1 MAEHVEGLD
10 ELDLKILSFLQDD
23 GRMTFKEIAS
33 RIGVAERTVRLRV
46 SSLRETGTLS
56 IVGVVSPMKIG
67 LNVIAAIQIAAERDQ
82 LQQCA
87 NELAELDEVRF
98 VSLTTGEYHIL
109 SEVCVESHEELSDF
123 IEQKLNKVAGIQRM
137 NVIVELKILKNKF
150 NFIRENK

>member
-1 MAEHVEGLD
+1 MAEHTEGLD

-33 RIGVAERTVRLRV
+33 RIGVAERTIRLRV
-46 SSLRETGTLS
+46 SSLRENGTLS

-67 LNVIAAIQIAAERDQ
+67 LNVIAVIQIASRQER

-87 NELAELDEVRF
+87 KELAELDEVRF

-109 SEVCVESHEELSDF
+109 SEVCVESLEALSDF
-123 IEQKLNKVAGIQRM
+123 VEHKLNRVTGIERT
-137 NVIVELKILKNKF
+137 NIIVETKILKNKF
-150 NFIRENK
+150 NFIREN